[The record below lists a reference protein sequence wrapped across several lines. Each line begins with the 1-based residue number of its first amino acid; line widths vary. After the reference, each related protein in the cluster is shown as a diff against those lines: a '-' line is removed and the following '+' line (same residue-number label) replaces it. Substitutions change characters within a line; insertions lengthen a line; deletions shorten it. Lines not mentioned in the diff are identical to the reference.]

1 MNSDTVPTL
10 RITPS
15 SGWVPVRLSELWEYR
30 ELIYFLVWRD
40 IKVRYKQTLL
50 GVAWAIIQPL
60 FTMIVFSLFFGRLAK
75 LPSDGLPYPIF
86 SYVALLPWTFFANGV
101 SQASNSL
108 TGASNLLKKVYFPR
122 LALPLSAVLSGIVD
136 LGFSS
141 VALVGLMVY
150 YQVPPSMNL
159 VWTPLIV
166 ALALTTALGTALW
179 LSAMNALFRDVRFAV
194 PFLLQLWLFA
204 TPVVYPST
212 LLPPVARILYGV
224 NPMVGVVE
232 GFRWAVLG
240 LETVP
245 PLMILLSS
253 AVSLTILV
261 TGAYYFRSMERK
273 FVDVI

>member
-141 VALVGLMVY
+141 VALIGLMVY

-159 VWTPLIV
+159 VWMPLIV